1 MKLPRFLAESMF
13 SDPQEFELDF
23 DSYEFAYEVDSYTV
37 KLHGFN
43 NQLVAIQDVANQS
56 VYWFQ
61 KPLDDM
67 YDYMHEDLIEYT
79 LNGYCEGQFFEFN
92 EETHQYSEIKPF
104 KYFNE
109 AADKYIDAGRDDF
122 LYVTDGFED
131 LNLLIP
137 DCAEDRA
144 TNLETIEGVTE
155 FMQSLGYERVS
166 R

>member
-43 NQLVAIQDVANQS
+43 NQLVAVQDVANQS
-56 VYWFQ
+56 VCWFQ

-79 LNGYCEGQFFEFN
+79 VGGYQLGVYFEFDD
-92 EETHQYSEIKPF
+92 EKHQYAELEPF

-109 AADKYIDAGRDDF
+109 VAEKYIESDKHEY
-122 LYVTDGFED
+122 LWLTDGFED
-131 LNLLIP
+131 LNQLIP
-137 DCAEDRA
+137 ECAEDRA
-144 TNLETIEGVTE
+144 TNLETIEDVTE
-155 FMQSLGYERVS
+155 FMKSLGYERLGA
-166 R
+166 